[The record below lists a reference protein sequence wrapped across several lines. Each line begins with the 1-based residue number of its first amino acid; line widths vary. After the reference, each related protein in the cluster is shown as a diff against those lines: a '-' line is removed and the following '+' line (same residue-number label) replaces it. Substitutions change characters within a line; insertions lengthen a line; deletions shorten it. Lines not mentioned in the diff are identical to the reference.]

1 MDDILEYKNELYS
14 ISNIDA
20 DKNSIFPEESFFE
33 HVSEMLS
40 EAGIMDDVPSLS
52 D

>member
-33 HVSEMLS
+33 HVSRCLS
-40 EAGIMDDVPSLS
+40 N
-52 D
+52 